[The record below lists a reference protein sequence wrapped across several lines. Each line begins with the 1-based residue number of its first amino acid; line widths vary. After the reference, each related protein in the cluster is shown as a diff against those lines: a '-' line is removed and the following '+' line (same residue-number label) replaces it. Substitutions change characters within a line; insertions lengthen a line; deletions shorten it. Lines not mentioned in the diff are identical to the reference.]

1 MTGAVGGAG
10 VDPGELVPA
19 AVDVVAVA
27 VRESATVATTSL
39 R

>member
-1 MTGAVGGAG
+1 MTRAAGGAG
-10 VDPGELVPA
+10 VDPAELVPPA
-19 AVDVVAVA
+19 ADVVSVA